1 MALRKLAIDKHVTA
15 ALPWQKER
23 ERERESF
30 FIMLDIITIP
40 EFTWVSM
47 HVYFVVWNPDGV
59 WVLASQHCDW
69 AFPIA
74 SGMQLKLRL
83 QMAGRFLY
91 TYLHPPSVVADEIT
105 W

>member
-1 MALRKLAIDKHVTA
+1 
-15 ALPWQKER
+15 
-23 ERERESF
+23 
-30 FIMLDIITIP
+30 MLDIITIP

-47 HVYFVVWNPDGV
+47 HVHFVVWNPDGV
-59 WVLASQHCDW
+59 CVLASQHCDQ
-69 AFPIA
+69 AFPLA

-91 TYLHPPSVVADEIT
+91 TYLHPPLVVADEIT